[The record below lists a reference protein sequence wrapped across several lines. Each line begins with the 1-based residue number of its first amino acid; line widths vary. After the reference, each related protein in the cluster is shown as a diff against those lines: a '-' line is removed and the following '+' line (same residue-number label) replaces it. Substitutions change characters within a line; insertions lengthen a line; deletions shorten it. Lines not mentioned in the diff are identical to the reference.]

1 MNLKKGFTLIE
12 LLVVIA
18 IIGILATTL
27 VPKLREQ
34 LAKAKDAR
42 VIAGLG
48 VMRIGYE
55 LASMDKMVTDT
66 ETKIP
71 RVKLSEVLAH
81 VDKKTKDLLKE
92 QNSMPNFIIGGHRS
106 KPKGSITYG
115 GKIFINITTGHKPTK
130 ILQEGG
136 KGQPIGEVM
145 ILEPYYSPNNGLDKY
160 STEGKKWSE
169 Y

>member
-1 MNLKKGFTLIE
+1 MKIKKGFTLIE

-42 VIAGLG
+42 AIAGLG
-48 VMRIGYE
+48 VMRTGYE

-66 ETKIP
+66 GTKKILT
-71 RVKLSEVLAH
+71 VKLSEVLAH
-81 VDKKTKDLLKE
+81 VDKKTKDLLKD
-92 QNSMPNFIIGGHRS
+92 QNSMPHFIMGGHRS
-106 KPKGSITYG
+106 KPTGSITYG
-115 GKIFINITTGHKPTK
+115 GRIFINISELHAVVNILSDK
-130 ILQEGG
+130 IP
-136 KGQPIGEVM
+136 QPIGEVM
-145 ILEPYYSPNNGLDKY
+145 ILEPYYSANNGLDKY